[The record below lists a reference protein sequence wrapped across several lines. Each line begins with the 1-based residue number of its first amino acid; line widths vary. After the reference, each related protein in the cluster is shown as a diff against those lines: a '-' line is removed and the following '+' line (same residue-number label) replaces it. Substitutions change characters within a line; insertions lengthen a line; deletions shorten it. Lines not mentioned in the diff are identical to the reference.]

1 MDSRPSLSA
10 LAGFPN
16 PLQDL
21 LWGPLRESFGLT
33 AEQWQRL
40 TEVVTLHM
48 ALDRF
53 LFLRVT
59 LGLTVVAGD
68 RANVARITQRVSK
81 MRFAARLELAQDA
94 RWISDEVAEDIAAVN
109 AVRNRL
115 LHYDVKRGI
124 DAAPEVA
131 SPEAFRAFAQRAVRA
146 WQCLADYLMPL
157 IERAAE
163 EPEGDP
169 SPTSEP

>member
-68 RANVARITQRVSK
+68 RANV
-81 MRFAARLELAQDA
+81 
-94 RWISDEVAEDIAAVN
+94 
-109 AVRNRL
+109 VRNRL

-124 DAAPEVA
+124 DAAPEIA